1 MNNYDNWKA
10 GGYETERDEKLYTE
24 EQILLEQLEIL
35 QTRYDEKVK
44 LILHLQKQIKRL
56 SELEMMLKTFNN
68 LSYEEQKE
76 KILILSLYETI

>member
-1 MNNYDNWKA
+1 MNNYDSWKA
-10 GGYETERDEKLYTE
+10 GGYETERNEKLYTE
-24 EQILLEQLEIL
+24 EQILFEQLEVL

-56 SELEMMLKTFNN
+56 SELEMMLKTFNS

-76 KILILSLYETI
+76 KLLILSLYETI